1 MKRAN
6 TSSVSDLYDLTNRVA
21 LVTGATGQLGQTIC
35 EALAEQGAHI
45 VVNSRTETDC
55 VELADE
61 ISSEYQKAIGIAGDV
76 TEESDVQDVIS
87 SIDDEFGRLDVLV
100 NNAYSGELA
109 PFEEMSVDQFRT
121 ALDGALVSTF
131 LCTRESLPLL
141 RKEKGSIIN
150 IASIYGVVAPDHSIY
165 GDSGLNNPANYGA
178 AKAGVIQ
185 LTRWVA
191 TRYGEDGIRANAI
204 TPGGFYNAELKD
216 RTDYTDEFVPN
227 YEERTPLGRMGDPE
241 DMKGPVTFLASDASQ
256 WMTGQ
261 NLIVDGG
268 WTTW

>member
-1 MKRAN
+1 MKGAS
-6 TSSVSDLYDLTNRVA
+6 TASVSDLYDLTNKVA

-45 VVNSRTETDC
+45 IVNSRTKTDC
-55 VELADE
+55 IELADE
-61 ISSEYQKAIGIAGDV
+61 LSFEYQKAIGITGDV
-76 TEESDVQDVIS
+76 TKETEVQDIIS
-87 SIDDEFGRLDVLV
+87 GINDKFERLDILV
-100 NNAYSGELA
+100 NNAYNGEVA
-109 PFEEMSVDQFRT
+109 SFEEMSVDQFRS

-131 LCTRESLPLL
+131 LCTRESIPLL
-141 RKEKGSIIN
+141 REKKGSIIN

-191 TRYGEDGIRANAI
+191 TRYGKTGIRANAI
-204 TPGGFYNAELKD
+204 TPGGFYNAELED

-241 DMKGPVTFLASDASQ
+241 DMKGPITFLSSDASQ
-256 WMTGQ
+256 WVTGQ